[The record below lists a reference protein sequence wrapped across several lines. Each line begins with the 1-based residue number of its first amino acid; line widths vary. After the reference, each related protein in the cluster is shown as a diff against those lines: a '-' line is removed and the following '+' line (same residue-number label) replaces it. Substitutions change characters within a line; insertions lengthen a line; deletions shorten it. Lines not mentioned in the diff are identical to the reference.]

1 MSSDYKLKLSCNRI
15 SLWTAAFIFAAGVFL
30 SSLIPPL
37 QSPDEFDHV
46 ERAYLLSKGAIIL
59 DAPEGQSSG
68 GMIDT
73 GLLDYFRIYGGIIFK
88 PDKKLSL
95 ADSERA
101 KSINWTGAKE
111 FRPAY
116 GISYY
121 FPLLYVPQAVGL
133 AIGEKTG
140 LSIDFSYRLARLLS
154 LLAIALIVLVAFNI
168 YSPNPL
174 VMALLALP
182 MSLFQISSASI
193 DGLSMALTILSMACF
208 LRIVQ
213 DKTSSKP
220 LFFYL
225 LTCAVL
231 VLSTG
236 RIYLAPL
243 ILLNFMACYYLKDR
257 NYCYL
262 CGLSVVLI
270 VLWFLVAVL
279 TTVDKRLVLG
289 ASTLEI
295 ALLYL
300 RHPSI
305 LLHAFASTISNAGMV
320 TNYIYSFV
328 GVLGWLDTLFYKWQY
343 LLFLLLL
350 LSICGLSISAKD
362 LRADW
367 LPRSAIL
374 LCVVSAILIMFFLL
388 LVTWNKYPAAI
399 IEGVQGRYFLPLTIM
414 LSYAIAGRAKAFEG
428 LPRKTALVLLLAL
441 CALTLFSMPGL
452 LLKRYYLAGEP
463 LKNHA
468 STMYCEPSQGN
479 RPTSSG

>member
-1 MSSDYKLKLSCNRI
+1 MISNSRFKLSCNKI
-15 SLWTAAFIFAAGVFL
+15 SLWTAAFIFIAGMFL
-30 SSLIPPL
+30 SFLIPPL
-37 QSPDEFDHV
+37 QSPDELDHI
-46 ERAYLLSKGAIIL
+46 ERAYLLSKGTIIL
-59 DAPEGQSSG
+59 DAPEGRSSG

-73 GLLDYFRIYGGIIFK
+73 GLLDYFRIFRGIIFK

-95 ADSERA
+95 ADSELA
-101 KSINWTGAKE
+101 KSINWTGAKK

-116 GISYY
+116 SISYY

-154 LLAIALIVLVAFNI
+154 LLAIAVIILVAFNI
-168 YSPNPL
+168 YQPNPL
-174 VMALLALP
+174 VIALLVLP
-182 MSLFQISSASI
+182 MSLFQMASASI
-193 DGLSMALTILSMACF
+193 DGLSLALTILSMACF

-213 DKTSSKP
+213 DKTNSNP
-220 LFFYL
+220 LFYYL

-243 ILLNFMACYYLKDR
+243 ILLNFMACYYLKNR
-257 NYCYL
+257 KYCYL
-262 CGLSVVLI
+262 CVLSVVLI
-270 VLWFLVAVL
+270 VLWFIVAVY
-279 TTVDKRLVLG
+279 TTVDKRLVMG

-300 RHPSI
+300 QHPSI
-305 LLHAFASTISNAGMV
+305 LIHAFASTISNAAMT
-320 TNYIYSFV
+320 TNYLYSFV
-328 GVLGWLDTLFYKWQY
+328 GVLGWLDTQFYIWQY
-343 LLFLLLL
+343 TLFLLLL

-362 LRADW
+362 LRTDW

-374 LCVVSAILIMFFLL
+374 LCVLSAIFIMFFLL

-399 IEGVQGRYFLPLTIM
+399 IDGVQGRYFLPPAIM
-414 LSYAIAGRAKAFEG
+414 ISYAIAGRAKLFEG
-428 LPRKTALVLLLAL
+428 LPRKMALVLVLAL
-441 CALTLFSMPGL
+441 CALTLLSMPRL

-463 LKNHA
+463 LKLAA
-468 STMYCEPSQGN
+468 STMHGEPRQGD
-479 RPTSSG
+479 RPTSAG

>member
-1 MSSDYKLKLSCNRI
+1 M
-15 SLWTAAFIFAAGVFL
+15 WTAAFIFMAGVFF
-30 SSLIPPL
+30 SYLIPPL

-73 GLLDYFRIYGGIIFK
+73 GLLDYFRIYRGIIFK

-95 ADSERA
+95 ADRERA
-101 KSINWTGAKE
+101 KAINWTGAKQ

-133 AIGEKTG
+133 SLGEKTG

-154 LLAIALIVLVAFNI
+154 LLAIAAVILVAFNI

-174 VMALLALP
+174 VLALLALP

-193 DGLSMALTILSMACF
+193 DGLSLALTILSMACF
-208 LRIVQ
+208 MRIVQ
-213 DKTSSKP
+213 DKTNSNP

-231 VLSTG
+231 VLSMG

-243 ILLNFMACYYLKDR
+243 ILLNFIACNYLKNR
-257 NYCYL
+257 KYCYL
-262 CGLSVVLI
+262 CGLSVALI

-300 RHPSI
+300 QHPSI
-305 LLHAFASTISNAGMV
+305 LLHAFFSTISNADMI
-320 TNYIYSFV
+320 TNYLYSFV
-328 GVLGWLDTLFYKWQY
+328 GVLGWLDTQFSTWQY
-343 LLFLLLL
+343 ITFLLLL
-350 LSICGLSISAKD
+350 VLIGGLSISAQD

-374 LCVVSAILIMFFLL
+374 LCVFSAILIMFFLL

-399 IEGVQGRYFLPLTIM
+399 IEGVQGRYFLPPAIM
-414 LSYAIAGRAKAFEG
+414 ISYAIAGRAKLFEG
-428 LPRKTALVLLLAL
+428 LPRKMAMVLVLAL
-441 CALTLFSMPGL
+441 CALTLFGMPRL
-452 LLKRYYLAGEP
+452 LLERYYLAAHAP
-463 LKNHA
+463 LNLPVNWSENIPA
-468 STMYCEPSQGN
+468 
-479 RPTSSG
+479 